1 MSTVYHCHGVGNFNH
16 LSFINDEQLD
26 LGENRSLISSSTG
39 ICRSLPINLDVC
51 ICAHASNPAVL
62 ILYTVMVVM
71 ATVW

>member
-1 MSTVYHCHGVGNFNH
+1 MSTVSDCHGVGNFNH

-51 ICAHASNPAVL
+51 IYAHASNPAVL
-62 ILYTVMVVM
+62 ILHTVMVVM
-71 ATVW
+71 TTVW